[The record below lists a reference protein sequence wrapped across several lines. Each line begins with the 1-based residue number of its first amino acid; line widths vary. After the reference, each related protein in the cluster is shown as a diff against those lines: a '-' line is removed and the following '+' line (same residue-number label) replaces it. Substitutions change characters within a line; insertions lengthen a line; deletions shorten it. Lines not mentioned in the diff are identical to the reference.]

1 MPLVFT
7 ALTTPKI
14 GSALADR
21 NPDGTVTIWGTVN
34 VGASHAAGGVAITAA
49 LVNAGITDSDSHIS
63 SIEYVE
69 ILGRSVDL
77 TATAKYIRSSGKIQ
91 LALEDQTSG
100 VTADAGTYDASS
112 ANKTFDCKVIGRV

>member
-1 MPLVFT
+1 MALVFT

-34 VGASHAAGGVAITAA
+34 VGTHAANGVAITPA
-49 LVNAGITDSDSHIS
+49 LVNAGITDSDSHIA

-69 ILGRSVDL
+69 IVGRSVDL
-77 TATAKYIRSSGKIQ
+77 TCSARYVRSSGKIQ
-91 LALEDQTSG
+91 VALEDGTSG
-100 VTADAGTYDASS
+100 IHADASTADLSAAG
-112 ANKTFDCKVIGRV
+112 KTFDCKVRARV